1 MEGCPDDDANV
12 WYTILTGCLGLIVF
26 LVVELVRKQVARRQT
41 EKKNKL
47 SLETKRTHRASLA
60 NDVVQR
66 QLSGRISLPDGMVA
80 PEEEIQSS
88 VSSKVP

>member
-12 WYTILTGCLGLIVF
+12 WYTILTGCLGLVLF
-26 LVVELVRKQVARRQT
+26 VVVELVRQQVARRQT

-47 SLETKRTHRASLA
+47 SLETKRTRRASLA
-60 NDVVQR
+60 NVQR

-80 PEEEIQSS
+80 PEEENQSS